1 MTQFFIGLYDYF
13 ERHKIL
19 FYLSLIC
26 CVLLMGFFALQV
38 RFEENVTQFFPDTK
52 DSQNAIKVF
61 DNLKIKDKIII
72 MLSAADTDS
81 IVEPDSLIEAADQ
94 LQQTLTDKAG
104 DKLIKEIFAQVDQ
117 SLIGGATDFVYD
129 HLPLFLSDADY
140 QRLDSLL
147 TKEGIQAIMQQ
158 NYTRLLS
165 PAGIALRSYILR
177 DPLGLGNEALKH
189 LQDFQLEANYEINE
203 EHIFSQDGSTLL
215 MFITP
220 VFSTGSTG
228 KNDELVRIL
237 EEELQ
242 QVQKQHPTLRAEYF
256 GGPSVGVYNARQI
269 KQDTILTSSI
279 ALVIIIVFISLVFKR
294 ERSIPLI
301 ITPVLFGGLFAL
313 FLIFLIKGSISA
325 IAVGAGSAV
334 MGIALS
340 YSIHMLAHQ
349 NHVSTVQQLIKE
361 IAYPLTVGSFT
372 TIGAFLGLVFTSSDL
387 LRDFGLFAS
396 LALIGTTLFCL
407 IYLPHFLKGQADV
420 KQGRVLRLIEK
431 INAYPFEKNKWLV
444 GSILVI
450 TVICLFTSQKV
461 GFNNDMMSLNF
472 EPPHLKQSEE
482 KLMQLFDN
490 HEKTVLFVSVGK
502 DMNRATETYAETNR
516 KLAALKEQG
525 LIKDYASAS
534 QFLISP
540 QEQQKRLE
548 KWQSYWTNDRKK
560 QVYEDLET
568 AAAGYCF
575 RPGSF
580 DSFRQWLDGSFHE
593 YVYNAQSEDL
603 SSKLLNE
610 WQTSA
615 DSITMLISQVRVSE
629 TAKEAVYEQFSK
641 EKDVVIFD
649 RSYFTNK
656 WVSAVNNDF
665 YLILYISSF
674 LIFFALWFSYGRI
687 ELTLMSFLPMLVSWV
702 IILGLMGILGI
713 EFNIINIIL
722 STFIFGIGDDFSI
735 FIMDGLQNKYRTGK
749 KVLNSH
755 KTAIFFS
762 TFTTVVGMG
771 ALVFARHPALQS
783 ISLISILGMMAVVL
797 VAYTIQ
803 PLIFRFFISG
813 PASKGLPP
821 YTVIGLMRTVI
832 LFLLFFFGCI
842 LLRLLIIV
850 LYPIPVRKS
859 SKQHLVCKLIQITC
873 KGILLVAT
881 SVKKEHINKTNERFD
896 RPAIIIANHQSFID
910 ILVLLSLS
918 SKIVMVTNHWVW
930 HSPFFGAI
938 IRYAD
943 FYYIGEGYEQYVE
956 RMRKKVQEG
965 YSIAIFPEGTRTYNG
980 KMKRFHKG
988 AFYLAETL
996 QLDILPILLYGNN
1009 RIIAKAQL
1017 FNIRKGIIYTEI
1029 LPRIPVDDLSFG
1041 VTYQERT
1048 KRISAYMRQEYAR
1061 ICREK
1066 NTTDNPAFYEALIQN
1081 YIYKGPVEEWYVRI
1095 KVKMEKNY
1103 RLFNQIIPVK
1113 GQITD
1118 IGCGFGPLCYTLSLL
1133 SEEREIRGIDYDE
1146 DKIAVAQHGWLR
1158 NERLRFEYGNALQY
1172 PLPESDVFIL
1182 NDMLH
1187 YMSYEHQRTLLLKC
1201 AALLR
1206 PQGMI
1211 IIRDGNSA
1219 NTSKHR
1225 LTRLTEL
1232 LSTRI
1237 FNFNRT
1243 TEKLCFT
1250 TEAQLREMAAT
1261 FGMNI
1266 EIIPNDKYTSNTI
1279 YIFRKPD
1286 SHEQI

>member
-19 FYLSLIC
+19 FYLSLIS

-38 RFEENVTQFFPDTK
+38 RFEENITQFFPDTK
-52 DSQNAIKVF
+52 DSQNTIKVF

-72 MLSAADTDS
+72 MLSSADTCHQ
-81 IVEPDSLIEAADQ
+81 VEPDSLIEAAGQ
-94 LQQTLTDKAG
+94 LQQTLTEKAG
-104 DKLIKEIFAQVDQ
+104 GTLIKGIFAQVDQ
-117 SLIGGATDFVYD
+117 SLIGGATDFVYE
-129 HLPLFLSDADY
+129 HLPLFLTDTDY
-140 QRLDSLL
+140 QRFDSLL
-147 TKEGIQAIMQQ
+147 TEKGIQATMQK
-158 NYTRLLS
+158 NYTNLLS

-177 DPLGLGNEALKH
+177 DPLGLGSEALKH
-189 LQDFQLEANYEINE
+189 LQDFQLEANYEIYD
-203 EHIFSQDGSTLL
+203 EHIFSKDGSTLL

-228 KNDELVRIL
+228 KNDELIKIL

-242 QVQKQHPTLRAEYF
+242 HVQGESPTIRAEYF

-269 KQDTILTSSI
+269 KKDTILTSSL
-279 ALVIIIVFISLVFKR
+279 ALLIIIVFISLVFKR
-294 ERSIPLI
+294 KRSIPLI

-313 FLIFLIKGSISA
+313 FLIFFIKGSISA

-372 TIGAFLGLVFTSSDL
+372 TIGAFMGLIFTSSDL

-396 LALIGTTLFCL
+396 LALVGTTLFCL

-420 KQGRVLRLIEK
+420 KQGRVLRIIEK
-431 INAYPFEKNKWLV
+431 INAYSYEKNKWLV
-444 GSILVI
+444 GGILLI
-450 TVICLFTSQKV
+450 TIICLFTSQKV
-461 GFNNDMMSLNF
+461 GFNNDMMSLNY
-472 EPPHLKQSEE
+472 EPQHLKQSEE
-482 KLMQLFDN
+482 KLMQLFDSD
-490 HEKTVLFVSVGK
+490 EKTVLFVSVGK
-502 DMNRATETYAETNR
+502 DMNQATETYAITNQ
-516 KLAALKEQG
+516 KLSTLKDQG

-540 QEQQKRLE
+540 QEQQLRLKRW
-548 KWQSYWTNDRKK
+548 KDYWTDEKQQQIRK
-560 QVYEDLET
+560 QLET
-568 AAAGYCF
+568 AATEYRF

-580 DSFRQWLDGSFHE
+580 DPFYQWLNQPFGE
-593 YVYNAQSEDL
+593 YHYTAQEDDL
-603 SSKLLNE
+603 SGKLLNE

-615 DSITMLISQVRVSE
+615 DSITMLISQIRISDQNKE
-629 TAKEAVYEQFSK
+629 TVYQNFSK
-641 EKDVVIFD
+641 TQDVVIFD
-649 RSYFTNK
+649 RSYFANK
-656 WVSAVNNDF
+656 WVSAINDDF

-735 FIMDGLQNKYRTGK
+735 FIMDGLQNKYRTGQ

-762 TFTTVVGMG
+762 AFTTVVGMG
-771 ALVFARHPALQS
+771 ALVFAKHPALQS
-783 ISLISILGMMAVVL
+783 ISLISILGMIAVVL

-803 PLIFRFFISG
+803 PLIFRFFIAG

-821 YTVIGLMRTVI
+821 YTLIGLIRTVL
-832 LFLLFFFGCI
+832 LFLLFFIGCI
-842 LLRLLIIV
+842 FLRVLIAV
-850 LYPIPVRKS
+850 LYLVPVRKS
-859 SKQHLVCKLIQITC
+859 SKQRLVCRLIQITC
-873 KGILLVAT
+873 KGILLLAT
-881 SVKKEHINKTNERFD
+881 AVKKEHINKANERFQH
-896 RPAIIIANHQSFID
+896 PAIIIANHQSFID

-918 SKIVMVTNHWVW
+918 SKILMVTNHWVW

-938 IRYAD
+938 IRYVD
-943 FYYIGEGYEQYVE
+943 FYYIGEGYEQYME
-956 RMRKKVQEG
+956 RMRKKVKEG

-1009 RIIAKAQL
+1009 KIIAKAQP

-1029 LPRIPVDDLSFG
+1029 LPRIPADDLSFG
-1041 VTYQERT
+1041 TTYQERT
-1048 KRISAYMRQEYAR
+1048 KRISAYMKEGYAH

-1081 YIYKGPVEEWYVRI
+1081 YIYKGPVVEWYIRI
-1095 KVKMEKNY
+1095 KVKMERNY
-1103 RLFNQIIPVK
+1103 RLFNRLIPAQ

-1118 IGCGFGPLCYTLSLL
+1118 IGCGFGPLCYMLSLL
-1133 SEEREIRGIDYDE
+1133 SEDREILGIDYDE
-1146 DKIAVAQHGWLR
+1146 DKIALAQHGWLR
-1158 NERLRFEYGNALQY
+1158 NEYLQFRHGNALEY

-1201 AALLR
+1201 ADRLR
-1206 PQGMI
+1206 SQGMI

-1225 LTRLTEL
+1225 LTRFTEL

-1243 TEKLCFT
+1243 TGELYFT
-1250 TEAQLREMAAT
+1250 TETRLREIAVT
-1261 FGMNI
+1261 CGMNV

-1279 YIFRKPD
+1279 YIFRKPNE
-1286 SHEQI
+1286 HE